1 VNSDSENDQDVFT
14 FSPESVFTINQN
26 GCSRCARIGVHVRP
40 RYALAYPHRNIS
52 AVLRKI
58 DFSQAAAYSIR
69 TSPLVRILPPG
80 EKGELEQFLLRM
92 NRDMAVNINQN
103 EFSIFSGLSAP
114 ELSLLAEAARE
125 RHFAANEKIIQK
137 DDTGASLFLI
147 REGRVRIELPKQDGE
162 NIQLNLMGK
171 GEFFGE
177 MSLLTG
183 KPRSAV
189 VIADIDTTVIEIDR
203 DQFLGQIKNKPDLAL
218 KILAVLANRMQYS
231 DDRISEIAERV
242 YHEAYPKIDEAL
254 TSQLE
259 AAKVVYG
266 KTEDRASHVLAS
278 VERSW
283 VTLTRFITI
292 ILGVASV
299 VGAGLAYLGY
309 SEFKEVRATI
319 DGELETVQAQTLV
332 AKSKLDVA
340 LEKIDKGVSL
350 IEDQQEKAND
360 NLNKIENIAK
370 ESVVAKEIVLT
381 ISKIRSDLIP
391 AQYQDGDEQEQT
403 RRLAIRF
410 REAESQ
416 LHDIYLSKIESW
428 HPEIILEAAITYIQ
442 FLDSSGY
449 QPDPKYNRISQVV
462 DALLYVLASA
472 EPRDWRVHV
481 NVREALV
488 TLGTTNGGAWK
499 KLITTSLRPKLG
511 TTNSDLDIALV
522 LFNVDSSSIQSKET
536 EILMAAMYGEG
547 SRWQRFGAAA
557 QLIRIGEKDAWELL
571 LTSLDNN
578 KANGFVA
585 AYSLAQIGAE
595 QLVELG
601 ICDHQNL
608 AHSLDPLQLIRQRLQ
623 LELDEGSKS
632 LSRNPYREQHT
643 QILIEQFAQ
652 KDCSTK

>member
-1 VNSDSENDQDVFT
+1 MD
-14 FSPESVFTINQN
+14 
-26 GCSRCARIGVHVRP
+26 
-40 RYALAYPHRNIS
+40 
-52 AVLRKI
+52 
-58 DFSQAAAYSIR
+58 
-69 TSPLVRILPPG
+69 
-80 EKGELEQFLLRM
+80 
-92 NRDMAVNINQN
+92 RDMAVNIDLN
-103 EFSIFSGLSAP
+103 EFPVFSGLSAL

-125 RHFAANEKIIQK
+125 RHFATDEKIIQK

-147 REGRVRIELPKQDGE
+147 REGRVRVELPQHDGE

-189 VIADIDTTVIEIDR
+189 VIADIDTIVIEIDR
-203 DQFLGQIKNKPDLAL
+203 DQFMEQIKNKPDLAL
-218 KILAVLANRMQYS
+218 KILAVLANRVQYS

-309 SEFKEVRATI
+309 SEFKEVRAEI
-319 DGELETVQAQTLV
+319 DGELKDILAETKV
-332 AKSKLDVA
+332 AKSKLDLA
-340 LEKIDKGVSL
+340 LEKIDIGVSS
-350 IEDQQEKAND
+350 IADQREKAND

-370 ESVVAKEIVLT
+370 ESVLAKEIVLT

-391 AQYQDGDEQEQT
+391 AQYRDGDEQEQT
-403 RRLAIRF
+403 RRLSIRF
-410 REAESQ
+410 RQAESQ

-428 HPEIILEAAITYIQ
+428 HPEIILEAASTYIQ

-449 QPDPKYNRISQVV
+449 QPDPKHNRISQVV

-472 EPRDWRVHV
+472 APRDWRVRIK
-481 NVREALV
+481 VREALV

-511 TTNSDLDIALV
+511 TTDSDFDIALV
-522 LFNVDSSSIQSKET
+522 LFTIDASSTQSKET
-536 EILMAAMYGEG
+536 GILLAAMHGEG
-547 SRWQRFGAAA
+547 SHWKRFGAAA

-571 LTSLDNN
+571 LTPLENN
-578 KANGFVA
+578 KANGFSA
-585 AYSLAQIGAE
+585 AYSLAQIRAE
-595 QLVELG
+595 KLVELG
-601 ICDHQNL
+601 ICDHQNMI
-608 AHSLDPLQLIRQRLQ
+608 HNRDPLQLIKQRLQ
-623 LELDEGSKS
+623 LGLDEGSNS
-632 LSRNPYREQHT
+632 LSKNPYRKQHT
-643 QILIEQFAQ
+643 QILIEQIAQ
-652 KDCSTK
+652 KNCSTK